1 MEVPLVRGGG
11 KQYQGGSLI
20 TEETAVPILERNLG
34 RGLAGEAQD
43 QIRTPGVITD
53 SCPGL
58 KGG

>member
-1 MEVPLVRGGG
+1 MGGG
-11 KQYQGGSLI
+11 EQHQGGSLI
-20 TEETAVPILERNLG
+20 TEETAVPILERNLR
-34 RGLAGEAQD
+34 RGLAGASLQD